1 MEIDLHEVGIP
12 FKSELT
18 ASIPE
23 TLIPKELIAGTL
35 ISATGATRCRL
46 EYKEAVNHGSYGY
59 IQRVLRDGVS
69 CVCKRPLRSGESFAS
84 EAIIQLLA
92 GRTLELKGIYSA
104 VPKVLDIYRY
114 VRETRFTMEF
124 IGGRSALEE
133 IFESPDPDTTL
144 LQILAQ
150 TCLLLAILEETIHLD
165 HRDLKM
171 TNLWIRKAAVDYR
184 VSIGGSIWKIAAPF
198 QVVILD
204 FGFACIGDG
213 FGKTIVNLG
222 DVIPDMDPCPKDGRD
237 LYQCI
242 MSLLSVEKVKQRLT
256 AETRA
261 MLQSWVGA
269 IGSLTWTYLI
279 TAHPR
284 FRLLNLRPMNLLL
297 TLSQLGGHIA
307 LNEA

>member
-1 MEIDLHEVGIP
+1 MEIDLHTVGIP
-12 FKSELT
+12 FISGVQ

-23 TLIPKELIAGTL
+23 TLIPKELITGVL
-35 ISATGATRCRL
+35 RDSTGATRCRL
-46 EYKEAVNHGSYGY
+46 EYKETVNHGSYGC

-69 CVCKRPLRSGESFAS
+69 CVCKRPLRAGESFIS

-92 GRTLELKGIYSA
+92 SRTLDARGIYSA

-114 VRETRFTMEF
+114 VSETRFTMEF
-124 IGGRSALEE
+124 IEGRSALEE
-133 IFESPDPDTTL
+133 VYEADDPDTAL

-150 TCLLLAILEETIHLD
+150 TCLLLAILEDIIHLD

-171 TNLWIRKAAVDYR
+171 TNLLIRKVAVDYR
-184 VSIGGSIWKIAAPF
+184 VSIGGVTWKIQAPF

-213 FGKTIVNLG
+213 FGKAIVNLG

-242 MSLLSVEKVKQRLT
+242 MSLLSVEKVKQRLST
-256 AETRA
+256 ETQA
-261 MLQSWVGA
+261 MLRSWVGST
-269 IGSLTWTYLI
+269 GSLTWTYLI

-284 FRLLNLRPMNLLL
+284 FRLNNLRPLNLLT
-297 TLSQLGGHIA
+297 TLSQFGGHIA
-307 LNEA
+307 LNET